1 MGCILHLCRLFSISI
16 AVVVNCKAGYVK
28 WILDKYSRLKA
39 SIYVKDFLRC
49 FSEFKIKDLKD

>member
-1 MGCILHLCRLFSISI
+1 MGGILHLCRLFSISI
-16 AVVVNCKAGYVK
+16 VVVVNCKAGYVK

-49 FSEFKIKDLKD
+49 FLNLKLKT